1 MHPWRSEEDAGCP
14 ALPLCLT
21 PLRQGL
27 TELHVFSPEHALI
40 SEPQHWHW
48 RLARIFFFF
57 FFTLVLGVQK
67 SGHHAWHCKCSYVLH
82 HLFSSINEEFFLLKN
97 YAFF

>member
-57 FFTLVLGVQK
+57 LHWCWGFKNQVIMLGIA
-67 SGHHAWHCKCSYVLH
+67 SAPTYYTI
-82 HLFSSINEEFFLLKN
+82 SS
-97 YAFF
+97 AP

>member
-57 FFTLVLGVQK
+57 YIGAGGSKIRSSCLALQVLLRTTPSLQ
-67 SGHHAWHCKCSYVLH
+67 LH
-82 HLFSSINEEFFLLKN
+82 K
-97 YAFF
+97 